1 MTCLSPERFLGYLA
15 AKKVVDDRS
24 INKGVWNTLRESTA
38 SLEKDGPLEILESGC
53 GIGTM
58 VERIIDW
65 ELAPHILYT
74 GVDASGECITEARRR
89 LNLFASRPGTEL
101 VEGKGGTLTIQKQNA
116 SLTVDLVNMEV
127 SDYLTS
133 IVPGSVD
140 LSMAHAFLDL
150 VDITTLVPLLLSR
163 VRPGGVITFTLN
175 FDGLTAFEPAMDRAL
190 DEEIIRLYH
199 ETMDKRTVNGR
210 PTGGSRTGRSLLRIL
225 KNQGLQI
232 LDVGSSDW
240 ICLAG
245 EEGYGRDEALFL
257 HFIVDTIGEA
267 LTGHPLLDG
276 KGFSQWLE
284 LRHRQ
289 IEKGRLIFIAHQL
302 DVVGQ
307 VARFPGGSNR

>member
-24 INKGVWNTLRESTA
+24 INKGVWNTLRESVAT
-38 SLEKDGPLEILESGC
+38 LEKDGPLMILESGC

-89 LNLFASRPGTEL
+89 LSLLASRPGTVL
-101 VEGKGGTLTIQKQNA
+101 VEDKGGRLTIQRQKA
-116 SLTVDLVNMEV
+116 SLTADLVVMEL
-127 SDYLTS
+127 SDYLAS
-133 IVPGSVD
+133 IAPGSVD

-150 VDITTLVPLLLSR
+150 VDINTLVPLLLSR
-163 VRPGGVITFTLN
+163 VRPGGLITFTLN
-175 FDGLTAFEPAMDRAL
+175 FDGLTAFEPAVDRDL

-199 ETMDKRTVNGR
+199 ETMDKRTVKGQ
-210 PTGGSRTGRSLLRIL
+210 PTGGSRTGRSLLRTL
-225 KNQGLQI
+225 KEQGLRI

-267 LTGHPLLDG
+267 LTGHPLLNG
-276 KGFSQWLE
+276 NGFLRWLE

-289 IEKGRLIFIAHQL
+289 IESGLLIFIAHQL

-307 VARFPGGSNR
+307 VVRSPESMR